1 MVKFTLST
9 LSALALALPFVADLP
24 FASATHTNGISGSK
38 DMRRHHARMATKH
51 INFER
56 SSLDPPRNAVLAKKM
71 DKVIQ
76 KKASPYKIRKR
87 GDGKVCRIR
96 GSSHNSTS
104 TLASSSVAYSSSA
117 SASIATGTAAYS
129 SGASSAWSSVLPTNT
144 DGSSS
149 AASSASVGNSWD
161 VVTSS
166 AIAQA
171 SSSAQASSPSSE
183 ANTWTSIKASS
194 TSTSAAAA
202 QTSTS
207 SGSGSGYTGDYAH
220 LIPNGKKAGISA
232 GDSFDHFQGRIGWW
246 YNWEAESL
254 GHSAPGV
261 TGMNMLWG
269 AGSAGGTDQSRLAAF
284 KSLSST
290 PAYIIGYEEPDCP
303 AGSGSAG
310 FDVQTGIN
318 LWNELVGPWAAKGSI
333 LIGPSMCKQAAESGW
348 LEPFMEAVHVKPT
361 VTNVH
366 INKNSREGIM
376 ADLDHYASYGLPM
389 IVTEFACVN
398 DVNGFVPSEDQA
410 EINNFIEMIVE
421 ILENDPRVI
430 GYAFSSGDGLGGTW
444 KLVSS
449 GSTLSES
456 GQAYLNAISKYN

>member
-51 INFER
+51 INYER

-71 DKVIQ
+71 ENVVQ
-76 KKASPYKIRKR
+76 KKASSYKIRKR
-87 GDGKVCRIR
+87 ADGKVCRIR
-96 GSSHNSTS
+96 GSSSQNSTM
-104 TLASSSVAYSSSA
+104 ASSSAYSSSA
-117 SASIATGTAAYS
+117 SASIATGTVAYS

-144 DGSSS
+144 DASS
-149 AASSASVGNSWD
+149 AAAAASSTTIGNSWD
-161 VVTSS
+161 VSTSS
-166 AIAQA
+166 AGAQA
-171 SSSAQASSPSSE
+171 SSSAQASSE
-183 ANTWTSIKASS
+183 AAAPWTSTAASS

-202 QTSTS
+202 QSSAS
-207 SGSGSGYTGDYAH
+207 SGSGSSYTGEWAH

-232 GDSFDHFQGRIGWW
+232 GDSFEHFKDVIGWW
-246 YNWEAESL
+246 YDWSADPS
-254 GHSAPGV
+254 GHIASGV

-284 KSLSST
+284 KSLSAT

-310 FDVQTGIN
+310 FDVQTGIS

-348 LEPFMEAVHVKPT
+348 LKPFMEGVQVKPT

-366 INKNSREGIM
+366 INKNTREGIM

-398 DVNGFVPSEDQA
+398 DVDGFVPSEDQA
-410 EINNFIEMIVE
+410 EINNFITMIVD

-449 GSTLSES
+449 GSSLSES
-456 GQAYLNAISKYN
+456 GQAYLNAVSKYN